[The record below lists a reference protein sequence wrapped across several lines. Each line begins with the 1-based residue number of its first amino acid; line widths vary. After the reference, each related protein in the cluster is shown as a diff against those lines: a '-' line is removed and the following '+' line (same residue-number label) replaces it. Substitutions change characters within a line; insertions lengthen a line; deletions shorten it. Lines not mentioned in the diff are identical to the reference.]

1 MCVGM
6 SRMGIT
12 GHAQPPAGFKNTGNN
27 DDRSEL
33 LFPRSWSSVVLVDSK
48 NWVGCVLSTR
58 SMFID
63 SHLRGPNRTS
73 RYRSSP
79 CEALRHC
86 TEQLAQA
93 RANPEFLLC
102 TGGLCRQFV
111 QPKSRRLFFGG
122 KPSPV
127 LLNNSVAPACAASA
141 NYNCLKP

>member
-1 MCVGM
+1 MCVGT

-12 GHAQPPAGFKNTGNN
+12 GHAQPPAGFRNTGNN

-93 RANPEFLLC
+93 RATLNSCCVRVNCVDNSSNLKAVSF
-102 TGGLCRQFV
+102 
-111 QPKSRRLFFGG
+111 FFGG
-122 KPSPV
+122 KPPCTSQQQCSPG
-127 LLNNSVAPACAASA
+127 LCSLCQLQLP
-141 NYNCLKP
+141 KT